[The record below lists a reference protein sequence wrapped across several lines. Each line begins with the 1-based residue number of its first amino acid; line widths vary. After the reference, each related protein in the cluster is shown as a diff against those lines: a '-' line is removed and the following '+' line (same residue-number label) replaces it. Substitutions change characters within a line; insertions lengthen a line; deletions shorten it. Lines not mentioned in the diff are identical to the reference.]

1 MKNITGLSHGTA
13 LVVATIVGGG
23 MFALPLALENVWF
36 TKGVITLAISAFFM
50 LLTGLMLVDVNLRFP
65 SGTSF
70 HTFTKDLL
78 GHRASLVINASF
90 LFVLYL
96 ITYAYISGASSAF
109 SGVLN
114 EIFGI
119 NGTTWSVLL
128 VTFLVSSLI
137 YMGGTLASYVISFFV
152 AAKFITFFLATG
164 GLIESVKLQYLSD
177 NPVLNGISSLALV
190 IPVCIIAFG
199 FHGSIPSL
207 IKIYGK
213 ANYKKVVG
221 SLCAGVFIS
230 ALIYYYWLTIS
241 MGVVDKAT
249 FSEIK
254 VAGGN
259 IGPFIRMIEGA
270 KAAASMEIILVFF
283 AMFAILSSLLSA
295 SLGLCDYFRDLL
307 KSRMTK
313 EKGILPVLLTYLPPA
328 LFCIIKPDGFLLAI
342 SYAGIALVIWAVLLP
357 PVLLLVARKKCLEAT
372 YNFPL
377 SNNALKLFLVIGT
390 IMWIL
395 MVSEVFIH

>member
-1 MKNITGLSHGTA
+1 MKNISGLSHGTA

-36 TKGVITLAISAFFM
+36 TKGAITLAISAFFM

-78 GHRASLVINASF
+78 GHRISLIVNVSF

-109 SGVLN
+109 SGMLSK
-114 EIFGI
+114 IFGI

-137 YMGGTLASYVISFFV
+137 YMGGAIASYVISFFV
-152 AAKFITFFLATG
+152 AAKFITFFVATG
-164 GLIESVKLQYLSD
+164 SLLENVKTQYLIN
-177 NPVLNGISSLALV
+177 NPELDGVTSLILI

-207 IKIYGK
+207 IKIYGRN
-213 ANYKKVVG
+213 NYKKVVG
-221 SLCAGVFIS
+221 SICAGVFIS
-230 ALIYYYWLTIS
+230 MIIYYYWLALS

-249 FSEIK
+249 FAELKHS
-254 VAGGN
+254 GGN
-259 IGPFIRMIEGA
+259 IGPFIKMIEGG
-270 KAAASMEIILVFF
+270 KAAASMDMILVFF
-283 AMFAILSSLLSA
+283 AMFSLLSSLLSA

-307 KSRMTK
+307 KNRMVK
-313 EKGILPVLLTYLPPA
+313 KNEMLSVLLTYLPPA

-357 PVLLLVARKKCLEAT
+357 PALLLVARKRCLDAT

-377 SNNALKLFLVIGT
+377 SNNALKLFLIMGT
-390 IMWIL
+390 LMWIF
-395 MVSEVFIH
+395 MVANVFIY